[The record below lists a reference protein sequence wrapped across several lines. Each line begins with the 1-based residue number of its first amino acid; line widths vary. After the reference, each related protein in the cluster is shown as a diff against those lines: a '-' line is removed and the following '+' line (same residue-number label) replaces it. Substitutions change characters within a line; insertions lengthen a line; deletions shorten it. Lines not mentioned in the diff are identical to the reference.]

1 MPYGHGFIPV
11 NTIYR
16 RKFNMNGTM
25 NKKEFTEKVL
35 QYVKD
40 ALPEELA
47 EAQVCTT
54 SLDLWAD
61 GARMV
66 LLVIHPWDSTTV
78 GFCLDKWYQGYL
90 DKKETAETTAAAVIN
105 DRRLYCIP
113 QGDSM
118 DLEGGAVIYA

>member
-1 MPYGHGFIPV
+1 
-11 NTIYR
+11 
-16 RKFNMNGTM
+16 MNGTM
-25 NKKEFTEKVL
+25 NKEKFAEKVL

-47 EAQVCTT
+47 EAQVRTT

-61 GARMV
+61 DTRIV
-66 LLVIHPWDSTTV
+66 LLIIRPWDITTV

-90 DKKETAETTAAAVIN
+90 DKKETAETAAAAVIN
-105 DRRLYCIP
+105 DRRLYYIP

>member
-1 MPYGHGFIPV
+1 
-11 NTIYR
+11 
-16 RKFNMNGTM
+16 MNGTM

-47 EAQVCTT
+47 EAQVFTA

-66 LLVIHPWDSTTV
+66 LLVIRPWDNTTI
-78 GFCLDKWYQGYL
+78 GFCLDKWYQRYL
-90 DKKETAETTAAAVIN
+90 DKKETAETVAAVVIN
-105 DRRLYCIP
+105 DRRLYCIL

-118 DLEGGAVIYA
+118 DLEGGAAIYA

>member
-1 MPYGHGFIPV
+1 
-11 NTIYR
+11 
-16 RKFNMNGTM
+16 MNGTM
-25 NKKEFTEKVL
+25 SKEEFAEKVL
-35 QYVKD
+35 WYVKD

-47 EAQVCTT
+47 EVQIHTA

-66 LLVIHPWDSTTV
+66 LLVIRPWDSTTT
-78 GFCLDKWYQGYL
+78 GFCLDKWYQRYL
-90 DKKETAETTAAAVIN
+90 AKKETAETTAAAVIN

-118 DLEGGAVIYA
+118 DLESGAVIYA